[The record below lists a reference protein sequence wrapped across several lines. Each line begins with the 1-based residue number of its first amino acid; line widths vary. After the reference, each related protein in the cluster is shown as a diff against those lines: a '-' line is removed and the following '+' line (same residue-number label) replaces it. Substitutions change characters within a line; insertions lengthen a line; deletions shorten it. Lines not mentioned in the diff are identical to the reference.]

1 MSVIVTDFKM
11 PKMNGAD
18 LLIEAKKVEP
28 EVKGIIVSA
37 FLDSAEAC
45 KTVHSINTYCVIT
58 KPVNFNYLVNT
69 IKSAVQ

>member
-1 MSVIVTDFKM
+1 M
-11 PKMNGAD
+11 
-18 LLIEAKKVEP
+18 IEAKKVEP